1 MTQSGKTWGKASGRY
16 TEKVSSKQDL
26 KQDRLEVGH
35 RKELKYV
42 FYGNEKLN

>member
-1 MTQSGKTWGKASGRY
+1 MTPSGKTWGKASEY

-26 KQDRLEVGH
+26 KQDRLEIGH
-35 RKELKYV
+35 IKELKYV